1 MSDWK
6 TYKDQYP
13 WSVGENDWK
22 KTQSQV
28 PWECD
33 RVLDK
38 IVYNEGDRFASILNP
53 VFDVEYRFS
62 GVPITVTHKPDAYWS
77 RDYASATYAYFTSM
91 PYPLVVEEE
100 MALATVNLLKGDSL
114 PHIREYSQLSNI
126 ELVTG
131 IFKQTL
137 KTYELTEAELI
148 SVDLVSGIF
157 KCAMIAYSD
166 WPVEETKLSFIN
178 LIAGSFRVSMI
189 NYENW
194 PVEETKLTSI
204 ALTGGLHETS

>member
-1 MSDWK
+1 MPSK
-6 TYKDQYP
+6 FSYIIPAARLTKGLRPFEESPKD
-13 WSVGENDWK
+13 ENFLIESKGALGVDGVLA
-22 KTQSQV
+22 TIDV
-28 PWECD
+28 PT
-33 RVLDK
+33 
-38 IVYNEGDRFASILNP
+38 IMY
-53 VFDVEYRFS
+53 
-62 GVPITVTHKPDAYWS
+62 T
-77 RDYASATYAYFTSM
+77 YFTSM